1 MKYLCLELY
10 KLKRRK
16 VFLTFVL
23 ILGVELLIRINRI
36 TISAGTSGLLLSFC
50 FAAVSCIMPQKAS
63 FLKTFCHKLPDFT

>member
-23 ILGVELLIRINRI
+23 ILGVELLFVRRG
-36 TISAGTSGLLLSFC
+36 ISSDRWKWSRKEYPDEDHHGNLPSGQRRDLC
-50 FAAVSCIMPQKAS
+50 
-63 FLKTFCHKLPDFT
+63 

>member
-23 ILGVELLIRINRI
+23 ILGVELLFVFSNY
-36 TISAGTSGLLLSFC
+36 
-50 FAAVSCIMPQKAS
+50 
-63 FLKTFCHKLPDFT
+63 